1 MKLTF
6 YPSTKTGIY
15 AITFM
20 IMAVI
25 LVVVVAYLGQD
36 MEVEPEGS
44 FFDHMNLAVM
54 TLLAFLFSIISLVTG
69 LLAVIRDKERSI
81 LSMGAVLLS
90 FVAVYFWH
98 HGVYRGDE
106 PLQSPDQMIGEGG
119 FVTERS

>member
-25 LVVVVAYLGQD
+25 LMVVVAYLGQD

-81 LSMGAVLLS
+81 LSMGAVLFS
-90 FVAVYFWH
+90 FVAVYF
-98 HGVYRGDE
+98 GTVE
-106 PLQSPDQMIGEGG
+106 FIGEMNL
-119 FVTERS
+119 FNLQTK

>member
-15 AITFM
+15 TITFM

-25 LVVVVAYLGQD
+25 LMVVVAYLGQD

-54 TLLAFLFSIISLVTG
+54 MLLAFLFSIISLVTG

-81 LSMGAVLLS
+81 LCLGAVLVS
-90 FVAVYFWH
+90 FVAVYF
-98 HGVYRGDE
+98 GTME
-106 PLQSPDQMIGEGG
+106 FIGETNL
-119 FVTERS
+119 FNLQTK

>member
-6 YPSTKTGIY
+6 YPSTMTGIY

-36 MEVEPEGS
+36 IEIKPDGK

-69 LLAVIRDKERSI
+69 LLAMIRDKERSI
-81 LSMGAVLLS
+81 LSMGAVL
-90 FVAVYFWH
+90 V
-98 HGVYRGDE
+98 
-106 PLQSPDQMIGEGG
+106 
-119 FVTERS
+119 

>member
-54 TLLAFLFSIISLVTG
+54 S
-69 LLAVIRDKERSI
+69 
-81 LSMGAVLLS
+81 AVLLS
-90 FVAVYFWH
+90 FVAVYF
-98 HGVYRGDE
+98 GTME
-106 PLQSPDQMIGEGG
+106 FIGEMNL
-119 FVTERS
+119 FNLQTK